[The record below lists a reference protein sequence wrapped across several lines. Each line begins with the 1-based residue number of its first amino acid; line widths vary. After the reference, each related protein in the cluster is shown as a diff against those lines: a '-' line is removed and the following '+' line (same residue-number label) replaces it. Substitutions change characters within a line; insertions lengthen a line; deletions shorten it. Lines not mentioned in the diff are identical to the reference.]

1 MTPEL
6 SPRVIFLSFRKPC
19 SAPLWKEMTGSGI
32 FAAEGEVE
40 EDESSNASAMPI
52 RTSRRH
58 SPPVLPLMS
67 RRLAVSRQ
75 AGSFSD
81 VLRHCG
87 RCYLKL
93 FKACIRC
100 AICFLFH
107 VCCSYLD
114 DANFAVH
121 MGLSSPLLAQYISQF
136 NVQ

>member
-1 MTPEL
+1 MERPAPPPEAISKVVFGGQVTEEEFESL
-6 SPRVIFLSFRKPC
+6 NKRKPC

-93 FKACIRC
+93 FKACIS
-100 AICFLFH
+100 FH
-107 VCCSYLD
+107 YC
-114 DANFAVH
+114 
-121 MGLSSPLLAQYISQF
+121 
-136 NVQ
+136 